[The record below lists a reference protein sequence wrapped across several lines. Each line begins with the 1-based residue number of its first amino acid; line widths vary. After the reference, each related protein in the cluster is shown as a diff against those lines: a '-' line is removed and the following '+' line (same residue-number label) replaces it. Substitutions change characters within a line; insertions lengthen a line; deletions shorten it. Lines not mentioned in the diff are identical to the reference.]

1 MKRLLTTLV
10 ILLVVIVMGLSAL
23 VILVNPNEFRGYIV
37 KQVQKKS
44 GYHLVLQD
52 DLRWHVW
59 PKLSIL
65 TGQISLTAQDAEKPA
80 IVAENMRLDVEL
92 LPLLSHQL
100 SVKEVMLKG
109 AVLRFTPD
117 SQPKRE
123 ATAPIAPESD
133 IHYPVAANNQ
143 AWKLDIAK
151 IKVVDSLLIWQA
163 DSHTQLNVRDINLLL
178 EQHDQNHV
186 DMELSSKIN
195 QNQQELAFGLNA
207 SLDIS
212 GYPSQVSADINSFEY
227 HLKRIGSSSE
237 GIKGTGS
244 ATVKYQSSP
253 KSFSLQNLALAINDD
268 SELKGDIAAILKDKP
283 QYTINLTSP
292 KLNLDNLLGWDVLS
306 KNTPKAQH
314 DYRIE
319 NNSSKPVIA
328 TSVSPLPNYDLT
340 SLKSFDADVS
350 VIADKFIYQGMNID
364 NFGLKASNHAGI
376 TEIAKL
382 SGKVLGGHFALPT
395 TIDATA
401 VPAKLHT
408 KLLLQQVELK
418 PLLTAL
424 ALPSVFNGQLNLNGE
439 LGGEGYDEYAI
450 SHYWQGNLNIDL
462 KNARLEGLNIPQLIQ
477 QSVSRVTDKV
487 SQPTSTGDVTEAKN
501 ISMKARV
508 NRGDIDISAIAA
520 NSEIFN
526 IQGQGKAN
534 LLKQDTDISLQVQL
548 TKGWGKQNEFV
559 RQLSELKIPLRVYG
573 DWNSLQYRLNIESLL
588 RDELQKKAKKS
599 IKDWLENNSSSEERQ
614 KLRDLLNRK

>member
-23 VILVNPNEFRGYIV
+23 VMLVNPNEFRGYIV

-65 TGQISLTAQDAEKPA
+65 TGQVSLTAQDAEKPA

-117 SQPKRE
+117 SEPKRKK
-123 ATAPIAPESD
+123 TAPIAPESD
-133 IHYPVAANNQ
+133 IRYPVAAANQ
-143 AWKLDIAK
+143 AWKLDIAR
-151 IKVVDSLLIWQA
+151 IKVVDSLLIWQT

-178 EQHDQNHV
+178 ERHDQSRV

-207 SLDIS
+207 SIDIS
-212 GYPSQVSADINSFEY
+212 AYPNQVSADINSFEY

-237 GIKGTGS
+237 GIRGTGG

-253 KSFSLQNLALAINDD
+253 KSFSLQNLALTINDD

-306 KNTPKAQH
+306 KNNPKAQH

-319 NNSSKPVIA
+319 NNSLKPVIA

-340 SLKSFDADVS
+340 SLQGFDADVS
-350 VIADKFIYQGMNID
+350 FTADKFIYQGMNID
-364 NFGLKASNHAGI
+364 NLDLKASNHAGI

-382 SGKVLGGHFALPT
+382 NGHVLGGHFSFPT

-408 KLLLQQVELK
+408 KLLLQKVELK

-450 SHYWQGNLNIDL
+450 SHYWQGNLDIDL
-462 KNARLEGLNIPQLIQ
+462 KNARLDGLNIPQLIQ
-477 QSVSRVTDKV
+477 QSFSRVTDKV
-487 SQPTSTGDVTEAKN
+487 SQPTSTGDFTEAKN
-501 ISMKARV
+501 ISMKAQV
-508 NRGDIDISAIAA
+508 NRGDIDISAIVA

-534 LLKQDTDISLQVQL
+534 LLKQNTDISLQVQL
-548 TKGWGKQNEFV
+548 TKGWGQQNEFV
-559 RQLSELKIPLRVYG
+559 RRLSELKIPLRVYG
-573 DWNSLQYRLNIESLL
+573 DWNSLQYKLNIESLL
-588 RDELQKKAKKS
+588 RDELQQKARKS